1 MTAMTNAQRW
11 YRRLGRLNKRSLELL
26 QRRDDNEVAFN
37 SFLIDH
43 CDVCAVGNSPQLAH
57 PK

>member
-37 SFLIDH
+37 SLIDH
-43 CDVCAVGNSPQLAH
+43 CDVCAVGNSHQLAH
-57 PK
+57 PI